1 LEPLADCKDISL
13 VEFVSQ
19 LAFSNKAENLLI
31 ELVEGSLSDLTL
43 LRAIRVLVM
52 GISTECRRPS
62 AIFQNQ
68 IVGVTNEFLQDTPKS
83 NFRIHHHRELHSHP
97 ERTKKPNILD
107 KKQISISYL
116 FIKE

>member
-1 LEPLADCKDISL
+1 
-13 VEFVSQ
+13 
-19 LAFSNKAENLLI
+19 LLI

>member
-1 LEPLADCKDISL
+1 
-13 VEFVSQ
+13 
-19 LAFSNKAENLLI
+19 
-31 ELVEGSLSDLTL
+31 
-43 LRAIRVLVM
+43 M

-116 FIKE
+116 FIKEKDNISKDQTRQSDPLFPVHSIKPITL